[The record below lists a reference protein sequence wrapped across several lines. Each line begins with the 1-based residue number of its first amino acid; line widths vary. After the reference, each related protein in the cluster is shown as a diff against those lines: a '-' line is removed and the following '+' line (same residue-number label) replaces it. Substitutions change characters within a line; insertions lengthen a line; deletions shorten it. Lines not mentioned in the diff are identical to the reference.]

1 MSKNKYKYNPHTL
14 SYDQVE
20 LTWKDHLKKVSFH
33 LITGIVFTVIILLFS
48 FNWIKEQGVKDG
60 LLENQKTI
68 TALNS
73 YIERLNTVEEFA
85 IEMQERDDNIYRVIF
100 GADPYDPTK
109 RELGT
114 GGNPQRYK
122 ELENL
127 DHGELAKQ
135 IALKI
140 ATVEKKLI
148 AQSYSFDEVI
158 ELAKNKEKMLLS
170 IPSIQ
175 PISNKDLT
183 HIASGFGMR
192 MHPVLK
198 IMRMHAGIDFTADRG
213 TDIFATGDGVIEKA
227 EWMNGY
233 GNIII
238 INHGFGYKTR
248 YAHCSEYKS
257 KVGQKIKRG
266 DIIALVGNTGL
277 SSGPHV
283 HYEVHFKGNAVNPV
297 NYFFNDLSAEEYE
310 KVIEISSQPTQS
322 L

>member
-1 MSKNKYKYNPHTL
+1 MSKAKYKYNPNTL
-14 SYDQVE
+14 SYDQVT

-33 LITGIVFTVIILLFS
+33 LITGVVFTVIILLLS
-48 FNWIKEQGVKDG
+48 FNWIKEQGVKEG
-60 LLENQKTI
+60 VLENEKTMLS
-68 TALNS
+68 LNA
-73 YIERLNTVEEFA
+73 YLERLNSIEEFA
-85 IEMQERDDNIYRVIF
+85 QEMQERDDNIYRVIF
-100 GADPYDPTK
+100 GADPYDASK

-114 GGNPQRYK
+114 GGNPQLYK
-122 ELENL
+122 DLENL
-127 DHGELAKQ
+127 DHGDLAKQ
-135 IALKI
+135 IAIKVAGL
-140 ATVEKKLI
+140 EKQLV

-158 ELAKNKEKMLLS
+158 ELAKNKEKMLQS

-198 IMRMHAGIDFTADRG
+198 IMRMHAGIDFTADIG

-233 GNIII
+233 GNIVII
-238 INHGFGYKTR
+238 DHGFGYKSR
-248 YAHCSEYKS
+248 YAHCSEYKC

-266 DIIALVGNTGL
+266 DVIALVGNTGL

>member
-1 MSKNKYKYNPHTL
+1 LSKAKYKYNPNTL
-14 SYDQVE
+14 SYDQVK

-33 LITGIVFTVIILLFS
+33 LITGVVFTAIILLIS
-48 FNWIKEQGVKDG
+48 FNWIKEQGVKEG
-60 LLENQKTI
+60 LLENEKTI
-68 TALNS
+68 LALNS
-73 YIERLNTVEEFA
+73 YLERINTVEDFA
-85 IEMQERDDNIYRVIF
+85 NEMQDRDDNIYRVIF
-100 GADPYDPTK
+100 GADPYNPSK

-114 GGNPQRYK
+114 GGNPQLYK
-122 ELENL
+122 DLENL
-127 DHGELAKQ
+127 DHGDLAKQ
-135 IALKI
+135 IAIKV
-140 ATVEKKLI
+140 ANVEKQLV

-158 ELAKNKEKMLLS
+158 ELAKNKEKMLQS

-183 HIASGFGMR
+183 RIASGFGMR

-198 IMRMHAGIDFTADRG
+198 IMRMHAGIDFTADTG
-213 TDIFATGDGVIEKA
+213 TDIFATGDGVIFKA

-233 GNIII
+233 GNIVVID
-238 INHGFGYKTR
+238 HGFGYKTR
-248 YAHCSEYKS
+248 YAHCSAYKC

-266 DIIALVGNTGL
+266 DVIALVGNTGL